1 MARGEKPFP
10 MTRKNKTSFL
20 KCVMNVADLFLG
32 IKSEQREADTMGPID
47 VQKAIK
53 DSIQTEKDAMDFYK
67 YGAERMMED
76 KARMT
81 FEILAREEYQHA
93 ESFYRIYP
101 GDDIP
106 SFQEF
111 MNTPPN
117 TESDWWKGLQKLL
130 MQDFDERKAL
140 ELAIEQEDA
149 LEKSLREM
157 AAKIGDAE
165 IAKVYLANATS
176 THNHLELVEDDYKA
190 MFGMSS

>member
-1 MARGEKPFP
+1 MA
-10 MTRKNKTSFL
+10 S
-20 KCVMNVADLFLG
+20 
-32 IKSEQREADTMGPID
+32 ID

-67 YGAERMMED
+67 YGAERMFED
-76 KARMT
+76 KARQT

-111 MNTPPN
+111 MNAPPN
-117 TESDWWKGLQKLL
+117 TDSNWWQSLQKLL

-157 AAKIGDAE
+157 AAKIADPE
-165 IAKVYLANATS
+165 ISKVYLANASS
-176 THNHLELVEDDYKA
+176 THNHLELVEEDYKA
-190 MFGMSS
+190 MFGMGG

>member
-1 MARGEKPFP
+1 
-10 MTRKNKTSFL
+10 
-20 KCVMNVADLFLG
+20 
-32 IKSEQREADTMGPID
+32 MGLID

-76 KARMT
+76 KARQT

-111 MNTPPN
+111 MNAPPN
-117 TESDWWKGLQKLL
+117 TESDWWKGLQNLL

-149 LEKSLREM
+149 LEKTLRDM
-157 AAKIGDAE
+157 AAE
-165 IAKVYLANATS
+165 IDDPEISKVYLANATS

>member
-1 MARGEKPFP
+1 
-10 MTRKNKTSFL
+10 
-20 KCVMNVADLFLG
+20 
-32 IKSEQREADTMGPID
+32 MGTID

-53 DSIQTEKDAMDFYK
+53 ESIQTEKDAMDFYK
-67 YGAERMMED
+67 YGAERMVEE
-76 KARMT
+76 KARQT

-101 GDDIP
+101 GTDIP

-111 MNTPPN
+111 MNEPPN
-117 TESDWWKGLQKLL
+117 TESDWWQSLQKLL

-157 AAKIGDAE
+157 ADQIDDPE
-165 IAKVYLANATS
+165 ISKVYLANATS

-190 MFGMSS
+190 MFGMGR

>member
-1 MARGEKPFP
+1 M
-10 MTRKNKTSFL
+10 
-20 KCVMNVADLFLG
+20 G
-32 IKSEQREADTMGPID
+32 IID

-76 KARMT
+76 KARKT
-81 FEILAREEYQHA
+81 FDILAREEYQHA
-93 ESFYRIYP
+93 ESFYRIYT

-106 SFQEF
+106 SFESF
-111 MNTPPN
+111 MAQPPN
-117 TESDWWKGLQKLL
+117 TESDWWQNLQKLL

-157 AAKIGDAE
+157 AAQIDDPD
-165 IAKVYLANATS
+165 ISKVYLANATS
-176 THNHLELVEDDYKA
+176 THNHLELVEEDYKA
-190 MFGMSS
+190 MFGMGG

>member
-1 MARGEKPFP
+1 MRWGKKPFLK
-10 MTRKNKTSFL
+10 TRKNKTCSL

-32 IKSEQREADTMGPID
+32 KKPYQREADTMGLID

-76 KARMT
+76 KARQT

-111 MNTPPN
+111 MSAPPN
-117 TESDWWKGLQKLL
+117 TESDWWKGLQNLL

-149 LEKSLREM
+149 LEKALREM
-157 AAKIGDAE
+157 AAE
-165 IAKVYLANATS
+165 IDDPVISKVYLANATS

>member
-1 MARGEKPFP
+1 M
-10 MTRKNKTSFL
+10 
-20 KCVMNVADLFLG
+20 ADLCLG
-32 IKSEQREADTMGPID
+32 KKTYQREADTMGLID

-76 KARMT
+76 KARQT

-111 MNTPPN
+111 MSAPPN
-117 TESDWWKGLQKLL
+117 TESDWWKGLQNLL

-149 LEKSLREM
+149 LEKYSFTGLKEYAEKGLRC
-157 AAKIGDAE
+157 AGHVWLDHGGN
-165 IAKVYLANATS
+165 LNPGT
-176 THNHLELVEDDYKA
+176 
-190 MFGMSS
+190 MSD